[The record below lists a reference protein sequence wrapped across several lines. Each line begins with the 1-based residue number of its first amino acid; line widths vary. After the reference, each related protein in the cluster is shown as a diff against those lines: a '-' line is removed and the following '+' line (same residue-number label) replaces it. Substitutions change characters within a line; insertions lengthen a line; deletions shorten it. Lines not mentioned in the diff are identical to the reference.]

1 MTEPAPAYRVYWDD
15 TASIGV
21 TEWAKGSVCGVEEA
35 RQVTSDLAALGFG
48 QVPLLVDMRGMAK
61 LERDARE
68 HFIGDQ
74 AGVTAI
80 ALLAGSAVNK
90 MIANFFIG
98 LQRMPVP
105 IRIFT
110 DRDQALSWLGEHR

>member
-1 MTEPAPAYRVYWDD
+1 MIDSGALYRVYWDGD
-15 TASIGV
+15 ASVAV
-21 TEWAKGSVCGVEEA
+21 TDWTKGAVCGLAEA
-35 RQVTSDLAALGFG
+35 RLVTAELTALGRG
-48 QVPLLVDMRGMAK
+48 EVPLLVDMRGMAK

-68 HFIGDQ
+68 HFITDQ
-74 AGVTAI
+74 SGVSAI

-98 LQRMPVP
+98 LQRMSVP

-110 DRDQALSWLGEHR
+110 DRSQALDWLGEHR